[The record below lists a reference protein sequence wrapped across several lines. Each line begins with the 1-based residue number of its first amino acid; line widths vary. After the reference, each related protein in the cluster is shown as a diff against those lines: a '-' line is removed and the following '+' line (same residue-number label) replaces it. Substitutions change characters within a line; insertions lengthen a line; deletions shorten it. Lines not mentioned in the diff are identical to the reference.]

1 MYIYQIT
8 YILCQLYFS
17 KLDENFQEENLHIV
31 LHSLCTF
38 NIIIDMPG
46 LNLLSC
52 YYYIILET
60 QNKELSVIRV
70 FWVLKSLSY
79 LSEL

>member
-60 QNKELSVIRV
+60 YGLFYFSCLPLSA
-70 FWVLKSLSY
+70 VLFF
-79 LSEL
+79 

>member
-1 MYIYQIT
+1 M
-8 YILCQLYFS
+8 LCQLYLS
-17 KLDENFQEENLHIV
+17 KLDENFRKESLHIL

-52 YYYIILET
+52 YYYLILET
-60 QNKELSVIRV
+60 YGLSYFSCLLLSV
-70 FWVLKSLSY
+70 VLVIFLK
-79 LSEL
+79 